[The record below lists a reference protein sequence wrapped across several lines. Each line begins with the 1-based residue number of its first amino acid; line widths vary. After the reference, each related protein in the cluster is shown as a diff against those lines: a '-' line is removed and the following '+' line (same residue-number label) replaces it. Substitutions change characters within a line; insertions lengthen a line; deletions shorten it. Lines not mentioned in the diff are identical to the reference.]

1 MTRGTKQMGLR
12 SRRSW
17 AMIGAWGYDAPGCVL
32 SPLRLEPY
40 KQAGARLGRST
51 GGKSQRFAAF
61 AWQQVLPERMRGQ
74 TPVSEARKKYI
85 DTVTTWHTTERTP

>member
-1 MTRGTKQMGLR
+1 MMGLR
-12 SRRSW
+12 SLRSW

-51 GGKSQRFAAF
+51 GGKALRFDALAG
-61 AWQQVLPERMRGQ
+61 QQVLPARMR
-74 TPVSEARKKYI
+74 ARPQSAKPEKNTLI
-85 DTVTTWHTTERTP
+85 L